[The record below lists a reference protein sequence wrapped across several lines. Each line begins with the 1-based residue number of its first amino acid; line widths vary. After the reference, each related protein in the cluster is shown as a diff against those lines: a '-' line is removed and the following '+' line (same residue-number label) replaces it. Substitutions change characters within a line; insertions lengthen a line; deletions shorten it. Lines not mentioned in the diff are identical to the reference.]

1 MVKYRP
7 LGNTGIKVSEIGMG
21 TNTISGVGSHG
32 YVDEA
37 DGSAAVQ
44 RAYELGVTFFDTAEN
59 YSEGRSEVVLGKV
72 LGDKPDA
79 VICTK
84 VNPAGGSL
92 TSERIREAAEASL
105 RRLQRD
111 VIDVYLLQNPPTAMI
126 SDPQIK
132 EAFAALQRDG
142 LIRSYGVSTLG
153 TADIEQGEAVLD
165 EGGYTSMEI
174 GMNVAEQKP
183 ADTLLPRAHEF
194 GAGVIV
200 RVPLGTGLLTGK
212 YERDHAFPDDDDRGY
227 KATQRADALARVERR
242 FAPVAA
248 LRQLS
253 LQEGVSIIHLA
264 LGWLLTH
271 EEVSTV
277 ISGAKNAV
285 QVADNVA
292 AGDVELSPSAMERL
306 AAMRVQ

>member
-1 MVKYRP
+1 
-7 LGNTGIKVSEIGMG
+7 
-21 TNTISGVGSHG
+21 
-32 YVDEA
+32 
-37 DGSAAVQ
+37 
-44 RAYELGVTFFDTAEN
+44 
-59 YSEGRSEVVLGKV
+59 
-72 LGDKPDA
+72 
-79 VICTK
+79 
-84 VNPAGGSL
+84 
-92 TSERIREAAEASL
+92 
-105 RRLQRD
+105 
-111 VIDVYLLQNPPTAMI
+111 
-126 SDPQIK
+126 
-132 EAFAALQRDG
+132 
-142 LIRSYGVSTLG
+142 
-153 TADIEQGEAVLD
+153 
-165 EGGYTSMEI
+165 MEI

-183 ADTLLPRAHEF
+183 ADALLPRAHEV

-212 YERDHAFPDDDDRGY
+212 YERDHPFPDDDDRGY

-253 LQEGVSIIHLA
+253 LKEGVSIIHLA